1 MRVLLMLTVLFTLAC
16 GDDDNPTAPT
26 STPEPDPAAK
36 LIGTWRYTGNDFETK
51 LAANLREYLIGE
63 GLTASQADMVI
74 SDMLGDT
81 NETFSVTFNFRTD
94 GTVVVDNGPPDRFQ
108 VSGNRIN
115 ITSSD
120 GETFSVGFT
129 VTDTTLSLQ
138 FPVAALLATSGLE
151 AEDEE
156 EAELLR
162 IMFKDIEVMTMFFSK
177 A

>member
-1 MRVLLMLTVLFTLAC
+1 MRVLFMLTIVLTLAC
-16 GDDDNPTAPT
+16 GDDDMPTAPT
-26 STPEPDPAAK
+26 PAPEPDPAAK
-36 LIGTWRYTGNDFETK
+36 LIGTWRYTGNDFDTK
-51 LAANLREYLIGE
+51 ITSNLREYLVGE

-74 SDMLGDT
+74 ADMLGDT
-81 NETFSVTFNFRTD
+81 SETFSVTLNFRAD
-94 GTVVVDNGPPDRFQ
+94 GTVVADNEPPDRYQ

-115 ITSSD
+115 ITASD
-120 GETFSVGFT
+120 GETFSVGYT

-138 FPVAALLATSGLE
+138 FPVAALLATVGLE
-151 AEDEE
+151 TEDEE

>member
-1 MRVLLMLTVLFTLAC
+1 MRVLLMLTALFALAC
-16 GDDDNPTAPT
+16 GDDDMPTAPT
-26 STPEPDPAAK
+26 PAPEPDPAAK
-36 LIGTWRYTGNDFETK
+36 LVGTWRYTGNDFNAK
-51 LAANLREYLIGE
+51 LEANLREYLVGE

-74 SDMLGDT
+74 ADMLGDP
-81 NETFSVTFNFRTD
+81 NETFSVTLHFRAD
-94 GTVVVDNGPPDRFQ
+94 GTVVFDNGPPDRFQ
-108 VSGNRIN
+108 VSGNRI
-115 ITSSD
+115 TVTTSD
-120 GETFSVGFT
+120 GETFSVGYT

-138 FPVAALLATSGLE
+138 FPVAALLATAGLE